1 MDTQNQASVP
11 LDGAMA
17 FKAKGVMTAVL
28 RDKDGNEKFTEKQNL
43 VVTSGI
49 NFICDALAKSA
60 SRPGVLSHIAVGTGV
75 AAAAAGDTALGTE
88 IGRGAATYAHTNGVA
103 SFTMTVTFA
112 AGVATGNITE
122 AGLLN
127 ASSGGILFNRV
138 VFSAIPKEATDTLDI
153 TFTITF
159 TPA

>member
-1 MDTQNQASVP
+1 MDTQAQASAP
-11 LDGAMA
+11 MEMA
-17 FKAKGVMTAVL
+17 FKAKGVMTAIL
-28 RDKDGNEKFTEKQNL
+28 RDKDGNEKLTEKQNL

-49 NFICDALAKSA
+49 NFICDALAKAS

-88 IGRGAATYAHTNGVA
+88 IGRGAATYAHTSGVS
-103 SFTMTVTFA
+103 SFTMAVTFA
-112 AGVATGNITE
+112 AGTATGNITE

-127 ASSGGILFNRV
+127 ASSGGTLFNRV
-138 VFSAIPKEATDTLDI
+138 VFSAIPKESTDTLDI